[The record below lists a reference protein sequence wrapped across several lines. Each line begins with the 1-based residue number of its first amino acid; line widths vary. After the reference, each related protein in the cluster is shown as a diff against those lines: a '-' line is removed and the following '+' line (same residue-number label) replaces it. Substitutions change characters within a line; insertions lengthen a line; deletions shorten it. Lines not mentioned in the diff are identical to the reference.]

1 MNEACG
7 GGQSIY
13 NSYYLLN
20 AEFVDEKCAPYSLEY
35 GKKGCARY
43 KDCPSLGRITNA
55 YYLDQKL
62 DKFSPDEFDMKRELL
77 RKGPI
82 IASINAD
89 DVEAFYY
96 SSKAKIGGLN
106 ETLESI
112 KNEDE
117 TTVSFSNYEKGI
129 L

>member
-13 NSYYLLN
+13 NSYYLMN

-35 GKKGCARY
+35 GTSKKACQRY
-43 KDCPSLGRITNA
+43 KDCKSLGRVNNA

-62 DKFSPDEFDMKRELL
+62 NKFTPDEFDIKRELL
-77 RKGPI
+77 RNGPI

-89 DVEAFYY
+89 DIEAFYH
-96 SSKAKIGGLN
+96 SPKAKIGDPN
-106 ETLESI
+106 ETIESI
-112 KNEDE
+112 
-117 TTVSFSNYEKGI
+117 
-129 L
+129 